1 MTGALLKGFEVE
13 LFTGRAD
20 GTVVGCSAEA
30 AAALDGFVT
39 EPDHRN
45 LEYITPPASDYGR
58 QLQLLLEPRRR
69 LRPWLAK
76 RGLTLLPGSTLSLG
90 DSSRFE
96 RSDPTHPYHGYIERT
111 YGTRVVTASVHINLG
126 LTAAS
131 GFEGMDALFAG
142 LRLLRCEAALLL
154 ALSASSPFLDG
165 QATGAHSQ
173 RWLQFPLTPPEVPLF
188 LNHAHYVAW
197 MDEQLAIGSM
207 QNVRHLW
214 TSVRPNG
221 DRRPHDL
228 NRLEIRICDLVTDPL
243 LLLAITAF
251 AELRLLQLV
260 ADPQR
265 WDPLQVSQLSPADLA
280 GLADRNDQACARTS
294 LDAQLNHWRDGSPVR
309 CGDWLAASLAEIQ
322 PLAEQQGL
330 TATIE
335 PLRRVLRDGNQAMRW
350 LARQRAGESIAGILG
365 QEVAAMAAQEQQ
377 LQAHPEASQSA
388 TSHTDARPG
397 TLG

>member
-1 MTGALLKGFEVE
+1 MTAALLKGFEVE
-13 LFTGRAD
+13 LFTGRSD

-30 AAALDGFVT
+30 AAALEGFVT

-58 QLQLLLEPRRR
+58 QLELLLEPRQR
-69 LRPWLAK
+69 LRSWLAE

-90 DSSRFE
+90 DSGRFE
-96 RSDPTHPYHGYIERT
+96 RSDPTHPYHSYIEDT

-126 LTAAS
+126 LTAGS
-131 GFEGMDALFAG
+131 GFEGMDTLFAG

-165 QATGAHSQ
+165 KSTGAHSQ

-188 LNHAHYVAW
+188 LDHPHYVAW
-197 MDEQLAIGSM
+197 MEEQLAIGSM

-221 DRRPHDL
+221 DDRPHLL

-251 AELRLLQLV
+251 AELRLLQLA
-260 ADPQR
+260 ADPQH
-265 WDPLQVSQLSPADLA
+265 WDPLLASELSPAELA
-280 GLADRNDQACARTS
+280 ALADRNDRASARAS
-294 LDAQLNHWRDGSPVR
+294 LEAQLCHWRDGTLVG
-309 CGDWLAASLAEIQ
+309 CADWLETSLMELR
-322 PLAEQQGL
+322 PLAESQGL
-330 TATIE
+330 ASRLE
-335 PLRRVLRDGNQAMRW
+335 PLWLVLRHGNQAMRW
-350 LARQRAGESIAGILG
+350 LARHQAGESIPAILS
-365 QEVAAMAAQEQQ
+365 QDIQSMAAQEEQ
-377 LQAHPEASQSA
+377 LRTGTSQSA
-388 TSHTDARPG
+388 TSHTDAP
-397 TLG
+397 TDALG